1 MVLSLICGMYIYMY
15 IFKYVCQRITPKQ
28 TAKNAF
34 FDPLLRVFI
43 GYSRVLSCKMK
54 YIAPVSDDIEPAAM
68 SFFSYD
74 RFEKEDLEGLLSVY
88 DCITH
93 KADTTHEVRK
103 YETMMGLATAVKS
116 IKKPNIG
123 HRQRVSM
130 PINIPTTG
138 RK

>member
-1 MVLSLICGMYIYMY
+1 M
-15 IFKYVCQRITPKQ
+15 R
-28 TAKNAF
+28 F
-34 FDPLLRVFI
+34 FDPLLRVCI
-43 GYSRVLSCKMK
+43 GFYRVLSYNLK

-88 DCITH
+88 DFIKH
-93 KADTTHEVRK
+93 KSDTPHEARK
-103 YETMMGLATAVKS
+103 YETMMVLVTAVKT

-138 RK
+138 RE